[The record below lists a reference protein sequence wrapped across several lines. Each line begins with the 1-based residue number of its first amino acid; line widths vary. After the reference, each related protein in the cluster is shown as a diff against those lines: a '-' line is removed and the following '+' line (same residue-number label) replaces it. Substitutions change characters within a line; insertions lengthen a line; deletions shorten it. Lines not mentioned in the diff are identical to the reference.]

1 MYQQWPCPQ
10 FFLFLVS
17 TVNQDYTPLNSPIV
31 FGPLNQN
38 QALCRTITV
47 IDDLI
52 CEADES
58 FPVTLTTTENPAEV
72 TLNPSVGSVTIID
85 NDGKSRYIS
94 LSGVA

>member
-1 MYQQWPCPQ
+1 L
-10 FFLFLVS
+10 FLFLVS
-17 TVNQDYTPLNSPIV
+17 TVNQDYTPLNSLIV

-47 IDDLI
+47 IHDLI
-52 CEADES
+52 CEAVAS